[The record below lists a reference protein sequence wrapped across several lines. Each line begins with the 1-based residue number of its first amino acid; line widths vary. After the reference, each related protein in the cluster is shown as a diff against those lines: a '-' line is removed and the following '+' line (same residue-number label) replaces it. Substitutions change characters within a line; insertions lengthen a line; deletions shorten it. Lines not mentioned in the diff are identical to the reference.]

1 MGTAT
6 VIYAKAGAA
15 LRAINDYNG
24 ASLDNRM
31 MKVALAD
38 EQAARVASSSPQ
50 KANHKYP
57 GSDAARLR
65 G

>member
-1 MGTAT
+1 MIQARFDTNEHGQFLGTAT

-31 MKVALAD
+31 MKVAFAD
-38 EQAARVASSSPQ
+38 EHAARIAS
-50 KANHKYP
+50 
-57 GSDAARLR
+57 
-65 G
+65 